1 MLLHRDVR
9 RGRQGT
15 EDSGIWGP
23 LDTVGPNLLT
33 LTNGSFSPF
42 GASLPA
48 AQEQSLG
55 RTLLTSGL
63 QPMGP
68 LWTRPGTVQPLLRGC
83 RVKEERPGKAPLGGQ
98 LLRTRLGR
106 PGAPFSLRAEP
117 PTELRRHLAG
127 WRRER
132 SCGAHGAPDCL
143 GGIPQADQAGAVTV
157 SCCTNASHLR

>member
-68 LWTRPGTVQPLLRGC
+68 LWTRPG
-83 RVKEERPGKAPLGGQ
+83 
-98 LLRTRLGR
+98 
-106 PGAPFSLRAEP
+106 
-117 PTELRRHLAG
+117 
-127 WRRER
+127 
-132 SCGAHGAPDCL
+132 HGAAPAKRL
-143 GGIPQADQAGAVTV
+143 QSQRGETGKSTSRWAAPQDQAGQARRPLFSTRR
-157 SCCTNASHLR
+157 TSH